1 MQRLMLA
8 AVLLS
13 FAGSAQAA
21 SVSIKI
27 EATSKGATVA
37 AAGYTG
43 TAPNVS
49 YDSEKELITLT
60 GTRNTPAML
69 MSAKAGNA
77 FKGKRIYLWPVTG
90 RVKVSDTQGV
100 EEWRDGP
107 APEPARV
114 Q

>member
-1 MQRLMLA
+1 MYMQRPILT
-8 AVLLS
+8 AVLLAFTAS
-13 FAGSAQAA
+13 THAA
-21 SVSIKI
+21 TVKI
-27 EATSKGATVA
+27 EATAKGATVT

-43 TAPNVS
+43 AAPNVS
-49 YDSEKELITLT
+49 YDSDKELVTLT

-69 MSAKAGNA
+69 MQTKAGNA
-77 FKGKRIYLWPVTG
+77 FKGKRIYLWPATG

-107 APEPARV
+107 APEPA